1 MKCELILTPPSGLNQ
16 NAFHDKKK
24 KKKILYIYTHTHT
37 HTHTHTYTHTLFGW
51 INLSNIISE
60 KYSEN
65 KTTQDPALNT
75 VHIQSTVVLCS
86 MVT

>member
-24 KKKILYIYTHTHT
+24 KKKKFIYIYIYT

-51 INLSNIISE
+51 INLSNIMSE